1 MKRLSNTHQV
11 ALRLYSLGQPPSKI
25 SEQVHLSP
33 SRICALVKDPM
44 SVDYLKSLEGELDN
58 QFKGLYTK
66 VIRTLEAALD
76 CADAS
81 VALAGANLW
90 LKAQG
95 KFVHKVEHRDLTAED
110 IIAKIISGELVVPDR
125 GLNREP
131 KLIGEGEGLGLGQR
145 YEEADFEEVEA
156 KVN

>member
-11 ALRLYSLGQPPSKI
+11 ALRLFALGQPPSKI
-25 SEQVHLSP
+25 SEQVHI
-33 SRICALVKDPM
+33 SRQVIDRVVKDPLG
-44 SVDYLKSLEGELDN
+44 VEYLKSLEGELDN

-110 IIAKIISGELVVPDR
+110 IIAKIISGELVVP
-125 GLNREP
+125 GREP
-131 KLIGEGEGLGLGQR
+131 KLIGEGLGLGQQ
-145 YEEADFEEVEA
+145 YEEADFEEVGM

>member
-1 MKRLSNTHQV
+1 
-11 ALRLYSLGQPPSKI
+11 
-25 SEQVHLSP
+25 
-33 SRICALVKDPM
+33 M